1 MDCFSGVGS
10 LDGLIV
16 IGRNR
21 VIRSFNPAAEKL
33 FGYSSFDAIGK
44 NFEHFVP
51 SAHNGE
57 LHNYF
62 INPPT
67 FENSHSRGKNFEVE
81 GVGKNGNKI
90 LLGLAISDINFS
102 PEENSQEIKFE
113 QLFVILARDISQRIE
128 SEKQIVAAR

>member
-1 MDCFSGVGS
+1 LDYFSGVGS

-21 VIRSFNPAAEKL
+21 VIRFFNPAAEKL

-44 NFEHFVP
+44 NFEHLVP

-62 INPPT
+62 SNPPT
-67 FENSHSRGKNFEVE
+67 FENSHSRGKTFEVE
-81 GVGKNGNKI
+81 GVGKNGNKT
-90 LLGLAISDINFS
+90 LLGLAISGINFS

>member
-21 VIRSFNPAAEKL
+21 VIRFFNPAAEKL

-44 NFEHFVP
+44 NFEHLVP

-62 INPPT
+62 SNPPT

-90 LLGLAISDINFS
+90 LLELAVSANAMEKDIKSCLSAGFTDYIVKPINI
-102 PEENSQEIKFE
+102 PKF
-113 QLFVILARDISQRIE
+113 L
-128 SEKQIVAAR
+128 EKIDKLLT

>member
-33 FGYSSFDAIGK
+33 FGYSSFDTIGK
-44 NFEHFVP
+44 
-51 SAHNGE
+51 NGE

-62 INPPT
+62 SNPPT